1 MIEHWVTHDLAAS
14 IWTLVWHWGTGVGAI
29 VLLLAAAFFSPFCK
43 KDFVYAAVIVAV
55 ALFIYGYG
63 TVDASR
69 LCDARMKNGLATLH
83 KNFTF
88 VPKQTTKGFW

>member
-1 MIEHWVTHDLAAS
+1 MIEHWVTHDLATS

-29 VLLLAAAFFSPFCK
+29 ILLLAAAFFSPFCK

-69 LCDARMKNGLATLH
+69 LCDARLKEQVVRLH
-83 KNFTF
+83 QSFTF
-88 VPKQTTKGFW
+88 TPKPTTWHW